1 MIISTRTF
9 CNHKAYLKIY
19 ANKVVLT
26 LHKRISLTFR
36 CNIAIHIKLIMFHQ
50 ESFNSKSIFM
60 LHENILSEL
69 NAYVS
74 EQEIMKAI
82 KLIES
87 IENFDPRLA
96 YVLNVY
102 LNSSD
107 V

>member
-1 MIISTRTF
+1 
-9 CNHKAYLKIY
+9 
-19 ANKVVLT
+19 
-26 LHKRISLTFR
+26 
-36 CNIAIHIKLIMFHQ
+36 
-50 ESFNSKSIFM
+50 M

-87 IENFDPRLA
+87 TENFDPRLA